1 MLPLLHKPSELRE
14 AKEIARSVGLIPHV
28 DVEFG
33 MMVETPASA
42 IIIED
47 FIEEGLDF
55 VSFGTNDLTQYTLA
69 LDRNNELVA
78 KHYTE
83 AHPAVLKLIMRVI
96 KKCNE
101 AGVTTSI
108 CGQAGSKPEIV
119 EKLVEAGI
127 SSISANT
134 DAVPTIRKLV
144 AKVEKRIMLDA
155 ARKFLEDE

>member
-1 MLPLLHKPSELRE
+1 M
-14 AKEIARSVGLIPHV
+14 
-28 DVEFG
+28 G
-33 MMVETPASA
+33 MKVNM
-42 IIIED
+42 I
-47 FIEEGLDF
+47 GLD
-55 VSFGTNDLTQYTLA
+55 
-69 LDRNNELVA
+69 
-78 KHYTE
+78 
-83 AHPAVLKLIMRVI
+83 LKADVI

-144 AKVEKRIMLDA
+144 AKVEKKIMLQA
-155 ARKFLEDE
+155 ARKVLEDE